1 MMFNSLLKQ
10 PDCLFPAPGN
20 DYDSLPL
27 GVESLLSCVEL
38 SSPGLALDEGRES
51 STARNKVWNSAS
63 DSRRSKYAATSRNQG
78 SDDFS
83 VGVVNFGGP
92 HALAFAGSFRS
103 LSTASM

>member
-1 MMFNSLLKQ
+1 MMFSLLKQ
-10 PDCLFPAPGN
+10 PDRLFPAPGN
-20 DYDSLPL
+20 DHDSLPL
-27 GVESLLSCVEL
+27 GVESLLGCVEL

-83 VGVVNFGGP
+83 VGVVNLGGP
-92 HALAFAGSFRS
+92 HALALPAPFRS
-103 LSTASM
+103 RNTASM

>member
-1 MMFNSLLKQ
+1 MMFSLLKQ

-63 DSRRSKYAATSRNQG
+63 DSLDSKYAATSRNQG

-103 LSTASM
+103 LSTDSM